1 MGLRLGSWK
10 TVTITKDDNPAVSIE
25 TDLGGTFRNVQVY
38 SPAIDSAALTVKPGR
53 ITADTEVQ
61 AHLFKLATTGDAA
74 NTTTAKTA
82 AAMNVFMDICARY
95 VTLLLDA
102 TQTTATRTFY
112 IRGIDPL

>member
-1 MGLRLGSWK
+1 MGLRAGSWI
-10 TVTITKDDNPAVSIE
+10 TVTITKDDSPAVSTE
-25 TDLGGTFRNVQVY
+25 ANLGAAFRHVQVY
-38 SPAIDSAALTVKPGR
+38 SPALNSAALTVKPSRLTGE
-53 ITADTEVQ
+53 TAVQ

-82 AAMNVFMDICARY
+82 AAMNVFKDIYAKY